1 MIQDD
6 WRGRLY
12 SYIGTIIKNRGSV
25 PLTIGGTSDHIHL
38 LFGSQ
43 PSVRIDYLVRDIK
56 AESSRFVKAELAA
69 KFAWQKGY
77 GGFTV
82 SPSAI
87 ENVKRYVEN
96 QERHHAK
103 RSFQEEYLEL
113 LKKTNTP
120 FDEKY
125 LW

>member
-1 MIQDD
+1 MIQDN
-6 WRGRLY
+6 WRERLY
-12 SYIGTIIKNRGSV
+12 SYIGTIIKNRGAV
-25 PLTIGGTSDHIHL
+25 PLAIGGTSDHIHL

-56 AESSRFVKAELAA
+56 AESSRFVKSELGA
-69 KFAWQKGY
+69 KFGWQKGY

-82 SPSAI
+82 SPLAVES
-87 ENVKRYVEN
+87 VKRYVDN

-103 RSFQEEYLEL
+103 QSFQDEYIEL
-113 LKKTNTP
+113 LEKSNTP
-120 FDEKY
+120 YDDKY